1 MTVICLSAG
10 HSAKCP
16 GAADILDEFA
26 ENRRMV
32 ATVAAKLNVRA
43 GGKCYSFVDMTSRDQ
58 NTNLNT
64 IVDWHNSIARD
75 LDVSI
80 HFNCSD
86 QHTANPLGT
95 EVLYITQND
104 LAGRLSAA
112 IAGGSGLIDRGPK
125 PRNDLFFLNNTEMP
139 AVLIEVCFVDSEA
152 DCDLYAE
159 HFDSICEAI
168 ARILSN
174 GQGNATAAL
183 LDITG
188 KVSSFGGPLDT
199 GVAPDEGLAF
209 IDEISDQPALFLP
222 AQPAGTTGLARRL
235 DPAVDYVACRWDY
248 ERTPRDMLLREM
260 AWVGYPGGRGYRAYP
275 ADWGP
280 HVDTNRVADISP
292 GLMERL
298 GMVTDDT
305 VRVIFPCPDELTEP
319 PPIERPDRPGRP
331 PPPRV
336 YVNIETTAGVEVGIS
351 INGEP
356 VLVDDEED

>member
-1 MTVICLSAG
+1 MTVVCLSAG

-26 ENRRMV
+26 ENRRVV
-32 ATVAAKLNVRA
+32 ATVAAKLDARA
-43 GGKCYSFVDMTSRDQ
+43 GCKCCSFVDMTSRDQ

-86 QHTANPLGT
+86 QHTANPIGT
-95 EVLYITQND
+95 EVLYVTQD
-104 LAGRLSAA
+104 GLAGRLSAA
-112 IAGGSGLIDRGPK
+112 IAGSSGLIDRGAK
-125 PRNDLFFLNNTEMP
+125 LRNDLFFLNNTEMP

-152 DCDLYAE
+152 DCELYAG

-168 ARILSN
+168 AGILSN
-174 GQGNATAAL
+174 GQSNATAL
-183 LDITG
+183 VDVTG

-209 IDEISDQPALFLP
+209 IYEPDQQPALFLP
-222 AQPAGTTGLARRL
+222 VQPEGTTGLARRL

-248 ERTPRDMLLREM
+248 ERTPRDMLLTEM

-280 HVDTNRVADISP
+280 HMDTGRVADISP
-292 GLMERL
+292 GLMHRL
-298 GMVTDDT
+298 GMVTDDI
-305 VRVIFPCPDELTEP
+305 VRVIFPCPKDFTEQ
-319 PPIERPDRPGRP
+319 P
-331 PPPRV
+331 PPPVRPGPLPPHV
-336 YVNIETTAGVEVGIS
+336 YVNIETTAGVEVRIS

>member
-32 ATVAAKLNVRA
+32 AMIAARLTHQRP
-43 GGKCYSFVDMTSRDQ
+43 GCKCYSFVDMTSRDQ

-80 HFNCSD
+80 HFNCSN
-86 QHTANPLGT
+86 QHTTDPRGT
-95 EVLYITQND
+95 EVLYVTQND

-112 IAGGSGLIDRGPK
+112 IAGSSGLINRGPK
-125 PRNDLFFLNNTEMP
+125 LRNDLFFLNNTEMP

-168 ARILSN
+168 AGILSN
-174 GQGNATAAL
+174 VQSNATAAL

-222 AQPAGTTGLARRL
+222 AQPVGTTGLARRL

-280 HVDTNRVADISP
+280 HMDTGRVADISP
-292 GLMERL
+292 GLMHRL
-298 GMVTDDT
+298 GIVTDDI
-305 VRVIFPCPDELTEP
+305 VRVIFPFPKDFTEQP
-319 PPIERPDRPGRP
+319 PPPMRPGP
-331 PPPRV
+331 LPPRV
-336 YVNIETTAGVEVGIS
+336 YVNIETTPGINVGIS

-356 VLVDDEED
+356 ILFDLDDDED

>member
-16 GAADILDEFA
+16 GAADIIDEFN
-26 ENRRMV
+26 ENKMV
-32 ATVAAKLNVRA
+32 VRAVAAKLKARA
-43 GGKCYSFVDMTSRDQ
+43 GCKCYSFVDMTSRDQ

-95 EVLYITQND
+95 EVLYVTQND

-112 IAGGSGLIDRGPK
+112 IAGSSGLIDRGPK
-125 PRNDLFFLNNTEMP
+125 LRNDLFFLNNTEMP

-152 DCDLYAE
+152 DCELYAA
-159 HFDSICEAI
+159 HFNSICEAI
-168 ARILSN
+168 AGVLSN
-174 GQGNATAAL
+174 GQGNATASL

-209 IDEISDQPALFLP
+209 IHEISDQPALFLP

-248 ERTPRDMLLREM
+248 DVTPRDMLLREK
-260 AWVGYPGGRGYRAYP
+260 AWVGYPDGRGYRAYP

-280 HVDTNRVADISP
+280 HMDTGRVADISP
-292 GLMERL
+292 GLMHRL
-298 GMVTDDT
+298 GLVTDDI
-305 VRVIFPCPDELTEP
+305 VRVIFPFPKDFTEQP
-319 PPIERPDRPGRP
+319 PPPMRPGP
-331 PPPRV
+331 LPPRV
-336 YVNIETTAGVEVGIS
+336 YVNIETTPGINVGIS

-356 VLVDDEED
+356 ILFDLDDDED

>member
-10 HSAKCP
+10 HSAKCR
-16 GAADILDEFA
+16 GAADILDEFN
-26 ENRRMV
+26 ENKKV
-32 ATVAAKLNVRA
+32 VHAVAAKLKARA

-86 QHTANPLGT
+86 QHTANPIGT
-95 EVLYITQND
+95 EVLYITQD
-104 LAGRLSAA
+104 GLARKLSAA
-112 IAGGSGLIDRGPK
+112 IAGCSGLVDRGAK
-125 PRNDLFFLNNTEMP
+125 LRNDLFFLNNTEMP

-152 DCDLYAE
+152 DASIYHQ
-159 HFDSICEAI
+159 HFDSICDAI
-168 ARILSN
+168 AGILSN
-174 GQGNATAAL
+174 GQSNATASL

-188 KVSSFGGPLDT
+188 RVSSFGGPLDT

-248 ERTPRDMLLREM
+248 DVTPRDMLLREK

-280 HVDTNRVADISP
+280 HVDTGRVADISP
-292 GLMERL
+292 GLMHRL
-298 GMVTDDT
+298 EMVTDDT
-305 VRVIFPCPDELTEP
+305 VRVIFPCPEQPTS
-319 PPIERPDRPGRP
+319 PPIERPNPPGRP
-331 PPPRV
+331 APRV
-336 YVNIETTAGVEVGIS
+336 YVNIETTPGVDVGIS
-351 INGEP
+351 VNGEP
-356 VLVDDEED
+356 VLIVDEEEED